1 MIIARRFVF
10 KFDVIRKVDRIVD
23 RNAEYH
29 RHNRHREHIER
40 ISEKAHESA
49 DEQYRGGVRDH
60 ADKSRMDARKHDYQ
74 KE

>member
-1 MIIARRFVF
+1 MIIARRLVF
-10 KFDVIRKVDRIVD
+10 KFDVIRKVDRIVNRD
-23 RNAEYH
+23 AEYH

-49 DEQYRGGVRDH
+49 DEQYRCGVRDH
-60 ADKSRMDARKHDYQ
+60 GDKSRMYARKHDYQ